1 MVENNSSASSDDQQ
15 VEVVYDSDDSVDS
28 SVTSGAPGMKAG
40 RHSAFTS
47 SPYTTPEVERDGV
60 TSSVETSPG
69 THDTPDVERDGV
81 TSSVETSPGTHDTPD
96 VERDGVTS
104 SVETS
109 PGTHD
114 TPDEIN
120 DEDIERMMMSLKGT
134 DHGFLGFCSKVKDDY
149 FNIGDT
155 FECQVDNEYSH
166 NGQLK
171 TCTITRGPF
180 PGEHGE
186 SCTY

>member
-15 VEVVYDSDDSVDS
+15 VEVVYDNDDSVDS
-28 SVTSGAPGMKAG
+28 SATSGAPGMKAG

-47 SPYTTPEVERDGV
+47 SPYTTPE
-60 TSSVETSPG
+60 
-69 THDTPDVERDGV
+69 VERDGV

-155 FECQVDNEYSH
+155 FEC
-166 NGQLK
+166 
-171 TCTITRGPF
+171 
-180 PGEHGE
+180 
-186 SCTY
+186 

>member
-15 VEVVYDSDDSVDS
+15 VEVVYDNDDSVDS
-28 SVTSGAPGMKAG
+28 SATSGAPGMKAG

-96 VERDGVTS
+96 
-104 SVETS
+104 
-109 PGTHD
+109 
-114 TPDEIN
+114 EIN

-134 DHGFLGFCSKVKDDY
+134 DHGFLGLCSKVKDDY

-155 FECQVDNEYSH
+155 FECQVDNDYSH

>member
-1 MVENNSSASSDDQQ
+1 
-15 VEVVYDSDDSVDS
+15 
-28 SVTSGAPGMKAG
+28 MKAG